1 MRMLKVSTLG
11 LAISFATA
19 CSSGADAPQAAGA
32 HRAADT
38 PPATPPA
45 KTVFDPITH
54 TPLDRARSVQGTID
68 ESAERTRGA
77 VEREE
82 RGDGAP

>member
-1 MRMLKVSTLG
+1 MRALEVWTLG
-11 LAISFATA
+11 LAIAFIGA
-19 CSSGADAPQAAGA
+19 CSGGPEGTSADR
-32 HRAADT
+32 HRAAEA
-38 PPATPPA
+38 PATPPS
-45 KTVFDPITH
+45 KTVFDPITR
-54 TPLDRARSVQGTID
+54 TPLDRARSVQGTLD